1 MDVGRCSVM
10 SSAARFYPLRLCPG
24 EDLVLSLR
32 RLVAGA
38 GIQAGYIAGAVGS
51 LSRVEL
57 RYAGRPEGTVRDGCF
72 EIVSLIGT
80 LDPAGE
86 HLHMTV
92 SDPEGRVEGGLRG
105 GIPQRGGA
113 EADPVRG
120 LGGYG
125 DEPDR
130 QGAELRDRL
139 GDREGPAAED
149 AGAIPQRLPGGL
161 GADVTLSPS
170 LAFWVRLNWG
180 RGCADFPCD

>member
-92 SDPEGRVEGGLRG
+92 SDPERGGSCRGPGEGRHYQGCRGHRLLQQRETKRPVFRSAGEGLRL
-105 GIPQRGGA
+105 
-113 EADPVRG
+113 RG
-120 LGGYG
+120 LQGEELQGERHRLEQGSGQQAGTRRSRVGAGCGGG
-125 DEPDR
+125 R
-130 QGAELRDRL
+130 AEVL
-139 GDREGPAAED
+139 
-149 AGAIPQRLPGGL
+149 LPPFCL
-161 GADVTLSPS
+161 
-170 LAFWVRLNWG
+170 
-180 RGCADFPCD
+180 

>member
-92 SDPEGRVEGGLRG
+92 SDPEGRVEGGHVLEG
-105 GIPQRGGA
+105 CV
-113 EADPVRG
+113 VRTTLELVMG
-120 LGGYG
+120 ELTDVSFRRKPCPLSGY
-125 DEPDR
+125 E
-130 QGAELRDRL
+130 ELVVVKR
-139 GDREGPAAED
+139 
-149 AGAIPQRLPGGL
+149 
-161 GADVTLSPS
+161 
-170 LAFWVRLNWG
+170 
-180 RGCADFPCD
+180 